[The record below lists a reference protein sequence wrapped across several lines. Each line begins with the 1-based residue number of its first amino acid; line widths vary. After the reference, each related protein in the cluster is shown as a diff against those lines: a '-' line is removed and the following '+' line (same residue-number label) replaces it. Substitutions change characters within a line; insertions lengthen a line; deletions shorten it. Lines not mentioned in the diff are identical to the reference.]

1 MGDDFHAVY
10 RFVLR
15 ILELQIIELCHIVSK
30 IFEQHEISGM
40 WFWTDTRVPCSKTF
54 QASCFPSDQRGQVDP
69 SFPLLSSDHRSAGTT
84 APHRDHRA
92 FPAPCIQR
100 GPWISST
107 TRMDIALVPGLET
120 HSWYLLRVPDN
131 ELKLRPS
138 QHVADFPLSIT
149 RFTIPLRNWRE
160 CKTILRLEFTRPK
173 RVAINL
179 RFGKQD

>member
-10 RFVLR
+10 RFVLG

-100 GPWISST
+100 GQRISST

-120 HSWYLLRVPDN
+120 HSWYSNWDLASN
-131 ELKLRPS
+131 
-138 QHVADFPLSIT
+138 VADFPLSIT
-149 RFTIPLRNWRE
+149 WFTIPLRNWRE